1 MPRSFKPA
9 LILAIALLCAI
20 ASHAGP
26 LTLDDCLREME
37 QNNPD
42 LYAAREGVNVARAN
56 LLQSYSPFLPQV
68 SARASASRNNQELDT
83 GYQATTAY
91 SAGLNAS
98 QNLFNGFRDIAA
110 LNQSRARFNQAETSL
125 RRVKANLCSDV
136 REAFA
141 ELLYAQDALVL
152 DEKIVV
158 RRKENYSL
166 VDMRFE
172 AGSED
177 KGSLLRSQAFYNQ
190 SLLDVAESK
199 RRIRVAQRRLN
210 KALGRPD
217 NMDISVAGK
226 WERADP
232 PAPPEMA
239 ELIKATPEYRL
250 AEIQCVIA
258 REQVRIARS
267 GFLPT
272 WDVSANFGL
281 SDDDS
286 LIPQNESWSVGT
298 GIGLDIFNG
307 GQTYFALRSA
317 RASLRSFEA
326 QLSSEANSLLLSL
339 ESLFTA
345 WQNAT
350 ERVRLQVELLSAA
363 ETRMEIAQIKYSNGL
378 MSFQDWDTIG
388 NELITNQKT
397 MLERERAAFAARAL
411 WDKAL
416 GVSLIP

>member
-1 MPRSFKPA
+1 M
-9 LILAIALLCAI
+9 
-20 ASHAGP
+20 ASSAGP
-26 LTLDDCLREME
+26 LTLEDCLREME

-42 LYAAREGVNVARAN
+42 LYAARESVNVARAN
-56 LLQSYSPFLPQV
+56 LLQSYSPFLPQI

-83 GYQATTAY
+83 GYQATTSY

-98 QNLFNGFRDIAA
+98 QNLFNGFRDVAV
-110 LNQSRARFNQAETSL
+110 LNQSRARFDQAEVNL
-125 RRVKANLCSDV
+125 QRVKANLCSDV

-141 ELLYAQDALVL
+141 ELLYAQDALLL
-152 DEKIVV
+152 DEKIVL

-210 KALGRPD
+210 KAIGRPD
-217 NMDISVAGK
+217 NMDVSVTGK
-226 WERADP
+226 WERAEI
-232 PAPPEMA
+232 PARPVMS

-272 WDVSANFGL
+272 WDVSANYGL

-286 LIPQNESWSVGT
+286 IIPRNESWSVGT
-298 GIGLDIFNG
+298 GIGLNIFDG

-317 RASLRSFEA
+317 RASLRNFEA
-326 QLSSEANSLLLSL
+326 QLAGEANALLLSL
-339 ESLFTA
+339 ESLFSA
-345 WQNAT
+345 WQNAS

-397 MLERERAAFAARAL
+397 MLERERATFSAHAL